1 MASRR
6 PTTGRRTIKP
16 DALPLRERRFVAEYM
31 LDFNA
36 TRSAIR
42 AGYSEKSAYALG
54 PELTKKPRV
63 AGAIAVAFAERS
75 ARTKIDADWV
85 VHELR
90 ELYARCVEYGKVG
103 VARQCLETLAKHTGG
118 FSDRLEIDAKLEID
132 FAGAKGRIAERLARL
147 AHAKKP
153 A

>member
-1 MASRR
+1 MTAPRVKPKRR
-6 PTTGRRTIKP
+6 STPS
-16 DALPLRERRFVAEYM
+16 DALTLRERRFVAEYV

-36 TRSAIR
+36 TKSARR
-42 AGYSEKSAYALG
+42 AGYSEKSAYMIG
-54 PELTKKPRV
+54 YQLTKKPHL
-63 AGAIAVAFAERS
+63 AAAIAEAMKERGE
-75 ARTKIDADWV
+75 RTKIDADWV
-85 VHELR
+85 VQELR

-147 AHAKKP
+147 ALAKKP